1 MNNSSLVSKG
11 VSPPRHKAQPPI
23 SGKKIYLNNKRVF
36 KKVL

>member
-23 SGKKIYLNNKRVF
+23 SGKKNLSQQQKS
-36 KKVL
+36 L